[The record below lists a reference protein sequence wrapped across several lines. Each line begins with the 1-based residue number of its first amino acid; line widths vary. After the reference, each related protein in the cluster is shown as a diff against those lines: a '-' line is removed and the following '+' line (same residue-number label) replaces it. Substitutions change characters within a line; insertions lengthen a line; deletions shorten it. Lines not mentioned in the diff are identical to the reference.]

1 MNHPN
6 YFLRYYGL
14 PRPLML
20 LLIVSGVLS
29 LCSMTSSKEIMTP
42 EIRTEAVEFHPIPFE
57 LTVRGASAG
66 IQPEYFEKSIVD
78 AILSTELLTG
88 LYESQGKPYVL
99 DIRIVKVEAP
109 SFSYKMTVDMNV
121 VWELSRT
128 DDGSQI
134 LHEKIQ
140 STYTGGAF
148 EGGLI
153 GANRVRVAAEGA
165 ARENIRLG
173 LAKLTSLDLK

>member
-1 MNHPN
+1 
-6 YFLRYYGL
+6 
-14 PRPLML
+14 
-20 LLIVSGVLS
+20 
-29 LCSMTSSKEIMTP
+29 MTP
-42 EIRTEAVEFHPIPFE
+42 EIRTETVVFHPIPFE

-78 AILSTELLTG
+78 AILNAEEFTG
-88 LYESQGKPYVL
+88 LETGQGKPYVL
-99 DIRIVKVEAP
+99 DIRIVHVEAP
-109 SFSYKMTVDMNV
+109 SFSFKMTVDMNV
-121 VWELSRT
+121 FWELSRA

-140 STYTGGAF
+140 STYTGSAF

-165 ARENIRLG
+165 ARENIRIG
-173 LAKLTSLDLK
+173 LAKLASLNLK